1 MEVDRFWIGL
11 LVGAAAGLLASS
23 ARTPEEEPISS
34 TWSGLALPSWP
45 DLQSD
50 KAAPKAAPK
59 APPVTRIDSGISWG
73 GGYSG
78 PWK

>member
-1 MEVDRFWIGL
+1 MEADRFWIGL
-11 LVGAAAGLLASS
+11 LVGAAAGLLVGS
-23 ARTPEEEPISS
+23 ARPPEKAPSS
-34 TWSGLALPSWP
+34 LTWSALAFPSWA
-45 DLQSD
+45 DLD
-50 KAAPKAAPK
+50 TTKAAPK